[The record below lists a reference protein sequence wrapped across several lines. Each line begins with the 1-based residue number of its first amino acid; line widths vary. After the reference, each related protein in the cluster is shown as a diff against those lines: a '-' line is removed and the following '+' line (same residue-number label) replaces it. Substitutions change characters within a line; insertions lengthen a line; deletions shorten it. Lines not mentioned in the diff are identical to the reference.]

1 MRTFGHT
8 YAVKQICPAPVRIVS
23 RLGIWW
29 ANEGSFA
36 SVHLPLVDADQTDV
50 AVATTGGRTTS
61 IHLEHLSK
69 PPSDSSRNVVLT
81 SQREIEMA
89 KRLRAVRS
97 GDRYGTG

>member
-1 MRTFGHT
+1 VFSKRDASASFASAMRPFGHT

-50 AVATTGGRTTS
+50 AVATTGGRTTL
-61 IHLEHLSK
+61 IHLEHSSK
-69 PPSDSSRNVVLT
+69 PPRDIVQKSCLDQPT
-81 SQREIEMA
+81 
-89 KRLRAVRS
+89 
-97 GDRYGTG
+97 GD